1 MPHITINATRLHFT
15 DLGEGPET
23 IVFSHGLLFSGR
35 MFDAQVAQLQQKYR
49 CITYDHRGQGGSAVT
64 PDGYDM
70 DTLTEDAAALIR
82 ALDAGPCHF
91 VGLSMGGFVGL
102 RLALRHPELLKSLTL
117 LDTSADPEPTEN
129 RGRYRLLNFVARW
142 FGLRIVVSRVMPI
155 LFGATFLSDPARAP
169 ERRKWRDR
177 IVANDRLGITR
188 AVRGVIERSGVT
200 DRLGRIDLP
209 VLILVGDEDVA
220 TVPEK
225 SERMQARI
233 PGARLVRLTAAGH
246 SAPIEQPAAV
256 TAEIRAFL
264 RQQSQ
269 HAD

>member
-1 MPHITINATRLHFT
+1 MPHISINATHLHFT
-15 DLGEGPET
+15 DQGEGQEA

-49 CITYDHRGQGGSAVT
+49 CITYDHRGQGDSAVT
-64 PDGYDM
+64 ADGYDM
-70 DTLTEDAAALIR
+70 DTLTEDAAGLIR
-82 ALDAGPCHF
+82 ALNAGPCHF
-91 VGLSMGGFVGL
+91 VGLSMGGFVGM

-117 LDTSADPEPTEN
+117 IETTADPEPTEN
-129 RGRYRLLNFVARW
+129 QGRYRLLNFVARW
-142 FGLRIVVSRVMPI
+142 FGLRIVVGRVMPI
-155 LFGATFLSDPARAP
+155 LFGTTFLADPARGA
-169 ERRKWRDR
+169 ERAQWRDR
-177 IVANDRLGITR
+177 IASGDRLGITR
-188 AVRGVIERSGVT
+188 AVRGVIQRQGLA
-200 DRLGRIDLP
+200 DQLGQIDLP
-209 VLILVGDEDVA
+209 VLIIVGDEDVA

-233 PGARLVRLTAAGH
+233 PGARLVRLAAAGH
-246 SAPIEQPAAV
+246 SSPIEQPTAV